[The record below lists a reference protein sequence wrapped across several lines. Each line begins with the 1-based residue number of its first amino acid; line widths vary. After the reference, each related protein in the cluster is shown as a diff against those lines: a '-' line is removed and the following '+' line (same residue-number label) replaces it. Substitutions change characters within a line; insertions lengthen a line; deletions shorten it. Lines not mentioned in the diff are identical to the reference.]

1 MWHVQTAD
9 GAHYGPVTKADLDAW
24 VADERLDAECQVLMD
39 GWDQWK
45 WAEEVYPQLAAAPQA
60 EGSFDATATAP
71 GGVPIVADD
80 HNPYASPVS
89 RESGHSPAGSGGVES
104 QRIVRAMQQTRPWV
118 LLFAVLA
125 FIATGLV
132 GLYMLLSMVT
142 MLKAPLAGMMSLL
155 IFGIYGAIY
164 GYMGMLLLKYSS
176 ACDKFSRSKKL
187 GDLELALE
195 AQRNFWKFAGI
206 LALIGI
212 GLGLL
217 AFLIT
222 MFVVGGLAFFAAQR

>member
-45 WAEEVYPQLAAAPQA
+45 WAEEVYPQLAPAQQPD
-60 EGSFDATATAP
+60 GPFDVTATAP

-80 HNPYASPVS
+80 DNPYASPVS
-89 RESGHSPAGSGGVES
+89 RDAETSHSGGGVDS

-118 LLFAVLA
+118 LLFAILA

-132 GLYMLLSMVT
+132 GLNMIVGVIT
-142 MLKAPLAGMMSLL
+142 MLKAPLAGIMSLL

-164 GYMGMLLLKYSS
+164 GYMGMVLLKYAS
-176 ACDKFSRSKKL
+176 ACDKFVRSKKL
-187 GDLELALE
+187 DDLESALE

-212 GLGLL
+212 GLAIL
-217 AFLIT
+217 AILI
-222 MFVVGGLAFFAAQR
+222 MVFVVGGLAVFAAHR